1 MFLNPSQAP
10 NVLHLSSTFLYALIL
25 FPLIFGLS
33 ACNDGLESAE
43 ETDALGYRTE
53 YRVDSETG
61 VKQGVLRQ
69 YGPAGNLISEENYVD
84 GQLDGER
91 ILYHEN
97 GQPDIIEHYVMG
109 DFEGEYLTYDSL
121 GTLSSRGQ
129 YTDGAMN
136 KAWFFYY
143 PNGEIRRSVNF
154 EDNEENGPFRDWYAN
169 GQPKASGTLIEG
181 DYEHGI
187 LHKYDESGQ
196 LERVMNCDR
205 ARCKTSWT
213 RDSTHTPPPGV
224 DMTKPG

>member
-1 MFLNPSQAP
+1 MFQNPPSAHHSFP
-10 NVLHLSSTFLYALIL
+10 STTFFLCASFTFVLLL
-25 FPLIFGLS
+25 GLT
-33 ACNDGLESAE
+33 ACGDGLEQAE

-53 YRVDSETG
+53 YRVDPETG
-61 VKQGVLRQ
+61 LKQGTLKQ
-69 YGPAGNLISEENYVD
+69 YGPAGNLISEENYID

-91 ILYHEN
+91 TLYHEN
-97 GQPDIIEHYVMG
+97 GQPDIVEHYVMG
-109 DFEGEYLTYDSL
+109 EFEGEYLTYDST
-121 GTLSSRGQ
+121 GTLISQGQ
-129 YTDGAMN
+129 YIDGAMN

-143 PNGEIRRSVNF
+143 PNGAIRRSVNF
-154 EDNEENGPFRDWYAN
+154 ENNEENGPFRDWYAN

-187 LHKYDESGQ
+187 LHKYDENGE

-224 DMTKPG
+224 DMTKPS